1 MSKGME
7 IKGIALGISGWI
19 VSIVTGALPVW
30 RGTALANAQILTAQN
45 IWEGLWM
52 NCAIERTG
60 KIRCRFYNSILDV
73 PQEFQASRA
82 MSVIVIILSMLGV
95 MNYLIG
101 TKCTKCTNCI
111 MKAKVM
117 IISGVMF
124 IIAGIVEFISVA
136 WVAYLTIR
144 DTKELGASIYVG
156 FAAAALILIGG
167 ALLCC
172 TCPLQE
178 KKYKMPRMGESCS
191 TVCQW
196 WI

>member
-7 IKGIALGISGWI
+7 IKGIALGITGWI
-19 VSIVTGALPVW
+19 VSIVTGALPMW
-30 RGTALANAQILTAQN
+30 RGTSLVNAQTLTEQN
-45 IWEGLWM
+45 IL
-52 NCAIERTG
+52 N
-60 KIRCRFYNSILDV
+60 L
-73 PQEFQASRA
+73 PQELLASRA
-82 MSVIVIILSMLGV
+82 MSVIVIILAMLGV
-95 MNYLIG
+95 MNYMIG

-117 IISGVMF
+117 ISSGVMF
-124 IIAGIVEFISVA
+124 ISAGIMELISVA
-136 WVAYLTIR
+136 WETYLTIR
-144 DTKELGASIYVG
+144 DTKELEASIYVG

-172 TCPLQE
+172 TCPAE
-178 KKYKMPRMGESCS
+178 ERKYKMPRMGDSCS